1 MRSIRDRRQELA
13 GSIIQELS
21 NTPHRIV
28 SWARAIAGRNALVD
42 RDQAYA
48 SSVTRG
54 RDIDNG
60 YSLDLQMNPCE

>member
-13 GSIIQELS
+13 EELS
-21 NTPHRIV
+21 STLIALSLGLVP
-28 SWARAIAGRNALVD
+28 SRAENALVD